1 MEIRPIQSGD
11 NKQMARII
19 RDSLEAVGL
28 DKPGTAYFDPSLD
41 DLAKAYGQDQS
52 SAYFVVVENN
62 QVLGGAG
69 FGKITDAICE
79 LQKFYVLENARGQGL
94 GRKLLEQVIISSGE
108 AGYDK
113 IYLETTEVLAQAL
126 SLYES
131 LGFKHMDAPIANDNG
146 HHAMTI
152 WMMKDLKR

>member
-1 MEIRPIQSGD
+1 MEIRPIQSKD
-11 NKQMARII
+11 NEEMAGII
-19 RDSLEAVGL
+19 RNSLEAVGL
-28 DKPGTAYFDPSLD
+28 DKQGTAYFDPSLD
-41 DLAKAYGQDQS
+41 DLAAAYGQDQS
-52 SAYFVVVENN
+52 SAYFVAVEKE
-62 QVLGGAG
+62 QVQGGAG

-113 IYLETTEVLAQAL
+113 IYLETTEVLGQAL
-126 SLYES
+126 RLYES
-131 LGFKHMDAPIANDNG
+131 MGFKHMEAPLTNDSG